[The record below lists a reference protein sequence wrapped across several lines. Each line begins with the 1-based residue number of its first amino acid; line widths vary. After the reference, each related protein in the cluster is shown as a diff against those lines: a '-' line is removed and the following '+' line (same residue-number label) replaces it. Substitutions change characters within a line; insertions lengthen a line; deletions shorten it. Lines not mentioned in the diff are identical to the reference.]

1 MKRNIFFHLPSSF
14 TIQRSSL
21 NVNHS
26 SLNVHRQTFI
36 VNRSS
41 FNAQRSYI
49 RKTKKGS
56 FLLPFCRG
64 DRTRTCDSL
73 VPNQERYQL
82 RYTSVALT
90 QKLFLLFCGCKG
102 TNFFWFLQIF
112 SQLFYNILFNKYF
125 FQYHNASFHLFFGMI

>member
-14 TIQRSSL
+14 IIQRSSL
-21 NVNHS
+21 NVKRS
-26 SLNVHRQTFI
+26 SLN
-36 VNRSS
+36 
-41 FNAQRSYI
+41 I
-49 RKTKKGS
+49 RKTKTKKGS

-125 FQYHNASFHLFFGMI
+125 FQYHDASFHLFFGMI

>member
-1 MKRNIFFHLPSSF
+1 MKRNIFFHLPSSLI
-14 TIQRSSL
+14 TQRS
-21 NVNHS
+21 
-26 SLNVHRQTFI
+26 TFI
-36 VNRSS
+36 DHRSS
-41 FNAQRSYI
+41 FNAHRS
-49 RKTKKGS
+49 S
-56 FLLPFCRG
+56 FNIHRSTFIVPISEKQKREAFASLCRG

-125 FQYHNASFHLFFGMI
+125 FQYHDASFHLFFGMI